1 MSEIPDI
8 SIRCWAEEVLSQ
20 SPKALKENTDEA
32 VLMKQSRTGEKD
44 RSSS

>member
-20 SPKALKENTDEA
+20 SPKTLKENTDEA